1 MHSSDSSRVT
11 SKKYSATTLPMRAL
25 RQRGIERATFIASVL
40 RWRKIRNDVIS
51 AEIIFGFR
59 PDRGKNQA
67 NATKYKLGT
76 KAKVQEFPVEKR
88 SFYQTTK
95 NTNPYAT
102 GQDPARVLPW
112 RFPGNPMK
120 YRQKS
125 SRGYVHRH
133 PCGIRPRTPMR
144 NAHIVGSIASF

>member
-1 MHSSDSSRVT
+1 
-11 SKKYSATTLPMRAL
+11 MRAL

-76 KAKVQEFPVEKR
+76 KAKVQEFPVQKR

-120 YRQKS
+120 YRQKPSRALKPS
-125 SRGYVHRH
+125 STHSQQEAIRCQKFTLRG
-133 PCGIRPRTPMR
+133 
-144 NAHIVGSIASF
+144 GSEIAYGFVF